1 MMSHT
6 IPVREIMAL
15 PAGQIMNTLINE
27 HVCGNPP
34 LRSHPSKRTPEP
46 LGWFTPLPRQTAY
59 DDRHDSLAQLTPEY
73 SRYESLAMKLKDQR
87 PLTGRTLQVVVET
100 TQAWASF
107 SGVPFERRTNSTWAS
122 ADTLPLAICRAAL
135 LETRA

>member
-1 MMSHT
+1 MSHT

-15 PAGQIMNTLINE
+15 PAGQVMNTLVNE
-27 HVCGNPP
+27 YICGNPP
-34 LRSHPSKRTPEP
+34 ERFCPSKRASEP
-46 LGWFTPLPRQTAY
+46 WGWFAPLPRQIAY
-59 DDRHDSLAQLTPEY
+59 DDGDNSLAQLTPEY

-87 PLTGRTLQVVVET
+87 PLTGKTLQVVVET

-107 SGVPFERRTNSTWAS
+107 SGVPFERRTSSTWAS

-135 LETRA
+135 LETRV